1 MDLSIKK
8 SSSLTT
14 TSTPSVTETQIQ
26 PLSTPVS
33 TPVSEP
39 LEVSKNKPV
48 EKKPVLS
55 SRDTQQ
61 GDLSLLSSS
70 LEDTSVSRLQ
80 SQMPGTQDLE
90 PLKTAN
96 FGELMDALQDP
107 KVGEDMPRFRALVGQ
122 LQQRFGSEMEDKLKQ
137 LNPLQAAFRNQAL
150 HLQMDLEGND
160 DVGPL
165 VQTVEMTEK
174 LLRGFE
180 AELSEALT
188 PSQFRDGKPQATPEQ
203 IQALMKDIEAASGQL
218 KRQVEELKKML
229 PDLGTDDQKKLTRYL
244 DLKARSLDLHLQQLN
259 LDHIRYCNPSE
270 VSSDFLLKNP
280 LKDLLV
286 PLDVVKEAVVH
297 LDVRNEQDRAFL
309 VDFIQQDKSLNL
321 KTPEGW
327 KAFMDRVGP
336 DNAFSRLED
345 PRQQGALLGEMAQR
359 GLISH
364 SDALSG
370 PEILGSSGRPVKVLP
385 PRSDRAVK
393 ERLEAAVRALQ
404 QPLQV
409 QQEKAKLALT
419 AVRLQVDQLMSKAFK
434 DKGIA
439 QKVQKSLETLVA
451 AHSQLREISA
461 RIEEQ
466 LQTVRD
472 TQDKAFVQLQKQVLA
487 LRDQV
492 SETARVLT
500 TQLSLPQDESVHK
513 ALQALTQE
521 LELQTHAQLL
531 DVLTSPNGHLGDL
544 GTARLEQLNQSAPA
558 RMMEQILGQLDK
570 QIPDWREPEQL
581 SSVLHFLNNNVPDT
595 PAMHAEMMGAL
606 ARAGVLNV
614 MSFEDYYLSFPHIAQ
629 IDLPGPELAPLLHKP
644 EIQSLPPYQM
654 ALSAFRGQKNEDDFE
669 AFMLGGNGSGY
680 TQMLQLMDTLITT
693 NKQEPQVMELF
704 ALGHRLKEK
713 ALGDSGVEAR
723 DMAVVNAMGQVNTGT
738 LKALQTLR
746 DSGASPQE
754 KVAQVAQMV
763 KDLGW
768 DASSH
773 TEDKAKV
780 QKMYQAL
787 SEALLNEVLGP
798 DHGLKLPD
806 EVTTAPVKPQPESQ
820 PKLESSQPPLGSSP
834 LHSSLSVSGGL
845 SESVSE
851 LGVSEPEDN
860 GIDVVALGEGLKFLE
875 PSQLKLLTP
884 TQIGQISEAQWQSL
898 SLPQLNALV
907 KGSHEDHVP
916 VSQELGGE
924 RVKLYHE
931 PDTSTAPVP
940 YHEVQEG
947 GLCAQH
953 ALNNLLG
960 GHQLT
965 RDQLGRIG
973 SQVVMDSGMM
983 GDMEPLLLE
992 YAQKQGL
999 VVTESDIPQLLS
1011 NPLLMEQF
1019 LKDTVPSDLNPFN
1032 AINGTDPGVVQQA
1045 LKSVGVDSQYQK
1057 VSELVSTSG
1066 KDKQAALEEAL
1077 AQTDGFII
1085 AGYDGKQKSLP
1096 FPGLGSLARD
1106 HFVAVRKVEGEWWIV
1121 DSMNQKQVNIPLSV
1135 LRDNFRLII
1144 PKAPLP
1150 SAPVL
1155 PPVDQP
1161 VPEQLQP
1168 SLEKSVSS
1176 PSTSPSQPST
1186 RPVPVK
1192 PERRDYGIGGAHPL
1206 WKAAE
1211 GSYLTLESSQQLVSH
1226 LQVNG
1231 DRAQSKLNKALF
1243 KGPVYTQTRH
1253 NTAQQ
1258 VARLAADGPTAW
1270 SLRLRTDSELREIL
1284 TQTLDKG
1291 KDYQDLDPNQ
1301 KKLVESMLQGI
1312 RDGLAKMG
1320 GDEDVIA
1327 RSQVLQ
1333 TRQQVVAQLESER
1346 PRTLQSEIESRGPSK
1361 LSRAKIKELDAM
1373 GRKGIEQARTQ
1384 IKTDGVR
1391 LKQETTYKNLGP
1403 RESTVFSTQER
1414 TGLYSQLFDIK
1425 KMSHLSPPDQWGT
1438 QLSLGEQQ
1446 RFAWTFATLSPEA
1459 LAREISGGQRLSG
1472 PHKHF
1477 VTQVAT
1483 QLHQQALDLLN
1494 QLQNSQVTDLDSTD
1508 DCPQR
1513 LDFGGVSYTQTK
1525 KLGNGAFGAAYLF
1538 EGPKGEQIVIKRIL
1552 GVYDQEQAFKAMS
1565 EDVRSHHEAMGPD
1578 NKGNPHVLG
1587 LKGVIYSPYSHDGG
1601 GELLAVMEV
1610 AGGGDLTKVGDKL
1623 RGYLSDKTLSPGVAQ
1638 KVQRLMISQLV
1649 EGLRYLQQDRQMLHR
1664 DLKPDNIFITSEGI
1678 VKIGDFGLA
1687 KEGLKN
1693 TEMAG
1698 TPLFMSPEQLVR
1710 QPSDEHGDTWA
1721 VGLMLQGFLTGD
1733 YVTPHQRSPRS
1744 LEDIQANARAYIKDG
1759 KPVYE
1764 AGETQVEV
1772 GTGSATQEVTL
1783 QNLGGLEQMVNAL
1796 LHPDP
1801 KKRPNLEAVLA
1812 HHLFNDPELND
1823 PQLQEL
1829 VKAIVSGDKDKVKE
1843 LNKALS

>member
-8 SSSLTT
+8 NQPLTHSQAPSL
-14 TSTPSVTETQIQ
+14 TETQHQ
-26 PLSTPVS
+26 PLPQTP
-33 TPVSEP
+33 SESIK
-39 LEVSKNKPV
+39 VD
-48 EKKPVLS
+48 KKPTEPKPLS
-55 SRDTQQ
+55 STDKQQ
-61 GDLSLLSSS
+61 EDLSLLSSS
-70 LEDTSVSRLQ
+70 LDETSVSHLQ
-80 SQMPGTQDLE
+80 SKAPVDERLE
-90 PLKTAN
+90 ALKTAS
-96 FGELMDALQDP
+96 FGELMEGLQDP
-107 KVGEDMPRFRALVGQ
+107 KVGEDMPRFQALVGQ

-150 HLQMDLEGND
+150 HLQMELEGND

-165 VQTVEMTEK
+165 IQTVEMTEK

-203 IQALMKDIEAASGQL
+203 IQALMKDIEAASAQL

-229 PDLGTDDQKKLTRYL
+229 PDLGGDDAKKLTRYL

-270 VSSDFLLKNP
+270 VTSDFLLKNP
-280 LKDLLV
+280 LKDLLQ

-297 LDVRNEQDRAFL
+297 MDVRNEQDRAFL

-327 KAFMDRVGP
+327 KAFMDRVGT

-359 GLISH
+359 GLISP
-364 SDALSG
+364 SDALSDLEMSN
-370 PEILGSSGRPVKVLP
+370 PSGRSVKLLP
-385 PRSDRAVK
+385 SQSDRAVK
-393 ERLEAAVRALQ
+393 ERLEAVVKALQ

-409 QQEKAKLALT
+409 QQEKAKQALS
-419 AVRLQVDQLMSKAFK
+419 AVRLQVDQLMSQAFK

-451 AHSQLREISA
+451 AHSQLRDTYA
-461 RIEEQ
+461 RLEEQ

-472 TQDKAFVQLQKQVLA
+472 TQDKAFIKLQKQVLT

-492 SETARVLT
+492 SEAGRVLA
-500 TQLSLPQDESVHK
+500 TQLSLPQDEKVHK
-513 ALQALTQE
+513 VLQALSQE

-544 GTARLEQLNQSAPA
+544 NSERLELLNQSAPT
-558 RMMEQILGQLDK
+558 RMMEQILGQLEK
-570 QIPDWREPEQL
+570 QNPDWRNPAQL
-581 SSVLHFLNNNVPDT
+581 SDVLHFLNNNVPDT
-595 PAMHAEMMGAL
+595 PSMHAEMMGAL

-629 IDLPGPELAPLLHKP
+629 MDLPGPEQAPLLHKP
-644 EIQSLPPYQM
+644 ELQSLPPYQM
-654 ALSAFRGQKNEDDFE
+654 GLVAFRGQKNEDDFE

-723 DMAVVNAMGQVNTGT
+723 DMAIVNAMLQVNTGT
-738 LKALQTLR
+738 LKSLQTLR
-746 DSGASPQE
+746 DSSASPQE
-754 KVAQVAQMV
+754 KVQQVAEMV
-763 KDLGW
+763 KALGW
-768 DASSH
+768 DAPSH
-773 TEDKAKV
+773 GDDKAKV

-798 DHGLKLPD
+798 DHGLTLPD
-806 EVTTAPVKPQPESQ
+806 EVTTVPVQPQPELSQ
-820 PKLESSQPPLGSSP
+820 SKLESSQ
-834 LHSSLSVSGGL
+834 LHSSLQVSGGL
-845 SESVSE
+845 SESMGSE
-851 LGVSEPEDN
+851 LEVSGSEDN
-860 GIDVVALGEGLKFLE
+860 SIDVVALGEGLKFLE

-884 TQIGQISEAQWQSL
+884 TQIGQISETQWQSL
-898 SLPQLNALV
+898 SLAQLNALV
-907 KGSHEDHVP
+907 KDSREHNVKI
-916 VSQELGGE
+916 SQDLGGE
-924 RVKLYHE
+924 KVKLYHD
-931 PDTSTAPVP
+931 PSTSTAPVP

-965 RDQLGRIG
+965 REQLTRIG
-973 SQVVMDSGMM
+973 AQVALDQGLM
-983 GDMEPLLLE
+983 GDVTPKLLD
-992 YAQKQGL
+992 YAKRQGL
-999 VVTESDIPQLLS
+999 TVTEDDLPDLLD
-1011 NPLLMEQF
+1011 NNDLMAGFRLELVDQVPLRI
-1019 LKDTVPSDLNPFN
+1019 NPFHTLD
-1032 AINGTDPGVVQQA
+1032 GTDPGVVQNA
-1045 LKSVGVDSQYQK
+1045 LTSIGVDSRYAK
-1057 VSELVSTSG
+1057 VSDLVQTSG
-1066 KDKQAALEEAL
+1066 KDKNMALEEAL
-1077 AQTDGFII
+1077 AHTDGFII
-1085 AGYDGKQKSLP
+1085 AGYEGDVRQLP

-1155 PPVDQP
+1155 PLGDQP
-1161 VPEQLQP
+1161 SQDPLPQPIDKTVAPEKTIAP
-1168 SLEKSVSS
+1168 
-1176 PSTSPSQPST
+1176 QPST
-1186 RPVPVK
+1186 RPTPVK

-1211 GSYLTLESSQQLVSH
+1211 GSYLTLESSEQLASH
-1226 LQVNG
+1226 LQVNA
-1231 DRAQSKLNKALF
+1231 DRAQSKLNKAFF

-1258 VARLAADGPTAW
+1258 VSRLAADGPTAW
-1270 SLRLRTDSELREIL
+1270 SLRLRTDAELREIL
-1284 TQTLDKG
+1284 TQTLDKN
-1291 KDYQDLDPNQ
+1291 KDYQDLEPNQ
-1301 KKLVESMLQGI
+1301 KKLVESMLQGV

-1320 GDEDVIA
+1320 EDEDVMA

-1333 TRQQVVAQLESER
+1333 TRQQVITQLESER
-1346 PRTLQSEIESRGPSK
+1346 PRTLQSEIESRGPAK
-1361 LSRAKIKELDAM
+1361 LSRAKLKELDEM

-1384 IKTDGVR
+1384 IKNDGVR

-1403 RESTVFSTQER
+1403 RDSTVFSAQER
-1414 TGLYSQLFDIK
+1414 LGLYAQFFDIK
-1425 KMSHLSPPDQWGT
+1425 KMSRLSPPDQWGT
-1438 QLSLGEQQ
+1438 QLSSEDQQ

-1472 PHKHF
+1472 PQKHF
-1477 VTQVAT
+1477 VTQVAK
-1483 QLHQQALDLLN
+1483 QLQQQSFELLN
-1494 QLQNSQVTDLDSTD
+1494 QLQKSQVTDLGSTD
-1508 DCPQR
+1508 DCPQS
-1513 LDFGGVSYTQTK
+1513 LDFGGVSYTQKK

-1552 GVYDQEQAFKAMS
+1552 GVYNQEQAFKAMS
-1565 EDVRSHHEAMGPD
+1565 EDVRSHHEAMGSH
-1578 NKGNPHVLG
+1578 NEGNPYVLG
-1587 LKGVIYSPYSHDGG
+1587 LKGVVYSPYSRDGE

-1623 RGYLSDKTLSPGVAQ
+1623 RSHLSDGDLSPGVAQ

-1664 DLKPDNIFITSEGI
+1664 DLKPDNIFITSEGV

-1687 KEGLKN
+1687 KEGLNNK
-1693 TEMAG
+1693 EMAG

-1710 QPSDEHGDTWA
+1710 QSSDEHGDTWA

-1733 YVTPHQRSPRS
+1733 YVIPHQPTPRS
-1744 LEDIQANARAYIKDG
+1744 MQDLKDNARAYIKDG

-1764 AGETQVEV
+1764 AGKTQVEV
-1772 GTGSATQEVTL
+1772 ETGSGKQDVTL

-1801 KKRPNLEAVLA
+1801 TKRPNLEAVLN

-1823 PQLQEL
+1823 PQLQAL